1 MKFTE
6 QLLETPLMQGM
17 NRADLDEVV
26 AQTKFGFMKVAQ
38 GQEVVVEDS
47 ACTHLYLLFSGTL
60 SVESYADDRSYCII
74 EEMTAP
80 NILQPECIFGMTQRY
95 TKTFRAVT
103 ECRFIRLEKSEV
115 LRLSTTYEIFRI
127 NLLNIV
133 CTQSQ
138 RALRIPWRVPV
149 QGIRNKV
156 ARFVELHS
164 IRPAGRK
171 EVVVRMEDLARMIGE
186 SRLNLSRELNRLH
199 EEGFI
204 ELTRGRFVVH
214 ALEKLRD

>member
-74 EEMTAP
+74 EEMTATELLCP
-80 NILQPECIFGMTQRY
+80 FQEFDPGIEIERPEQEIDYDQEID
-95 TKTFRAVT
+95 FR
-103 ECRFIRLEKSEV
+103 
-115 LRLSTTYEIFRI
+115 EI
-127 NLLNIV
+127 
-133 CTQSQ
+133 
-138 RALRIPWRVPV
+138 
-149 QGIRNKV
+149 
-156 ARFVELHS
+156 
-164 IRPAGRK
+164 
-171 EVVVRMEDLARMIGE
+171 
-186 SRLNLSRELNRLH
+186 
-199 EEGFI
+199 
-204 ELTRGRFVVH
+204 
-214 ALEKLRD
+214 